1 MHAPS
6 EMARPLFGG
15 AMAIAPPGPYSDVST
30 FRQVPDNQEVFS
42 DVDSGASFIVELLE
56 RKDVADAAAAGVYL
70 ADLLEYE
77 EAVVAP
83 PGPFQVAMPLGAPGA
98 ASSGVPPFVGGAA
111 CTAAIA
117 KYKEAVRN
125 RVLVLLAVVRLPFVG
140 TDVLIT
146 HNVPLFIAPTSSAG
160 ASAAPGV
167 AGRSLGAEVE
177 AAAVAAAAAAFG
189 AAVASLRVL
198 QWGLFGGGG

>member
-1 MHAPS
+1 
-6 EMARPLFGG
+6 MAKPLFGG
-15 AMAIAPPGPYSDVST
+15 AMAISLPGPYSDVSA

-42 DVDSGASFIVELLE
+42 DVDSGASFIVELVE
-56 RKDVADAAAAGVYL
+56 RKDVADSAAAGVFL

-83 PGPFQVAMPLGAPGA
+83 PGPFQLPLPLGAPGA
-98 ASSGVPPFVGGAA
+98 ASSGGPPHVGGAA

-125 RVLVLLAVVRLPFVG
+125 RVLVLLAVVRLPSVD

-146 HNVPLFIAPTSSAG
+146 HNVPLFIAPSSSAG

-167 AGRSLGAEVE
+167 AGRSLSGEGEE
-177 AAAVAAAAAAFG
+177 ATVAAAAASFG

-198 QWGLFGGGG
+198 QWSLFNGGG